1 MIRFFVLIAILVV
14 HFQLHAQ
21 TFKWSSQG
29 DIQTLDPH
37 SQNELLTN
45 AVNGQVYETLLRR
58 DKQLNL
64 SPALSVSWRQLGA
77 MHWQMNLRR
86 DVLFHDGSSFTADDV
101 VFSVKR
107 AQNASS
113 PFQLFANGLGDP
125 SKIDSHTVEFRLTR
139 ANPIFLHHAANVAIM
154 SKKWSEA
161 NGAANP
167 HDFKTKE
174 TKHTTFNANG
184 TGPFILVSREPDVKT
199 SFKRNPRWW
208 GINTGDFEGNL
219 QEVIYL
225 PVKSDATRTAGLLS
239 GELDLVLDPV
249 PQDMARLKA
258 SAKVIE
264 GAENRIIFIGMDQA
278 RDELLG
284 SNVKGKNPFKDQRVR
299 KALYLAI
306 DSDALTQ
313 KIMRGYAKPTGNIT
327 HSPKSTFDD
336 PEFEKRM
343 PFDLLQARTLMR
355 ESGYPE
361 GFEISFDCPNNRYI
375 NDEEICL
382 ALSAMWSQIGVKAKV
397 NAMPRAVY
405 FPKLEKLDTSL
416 YLFGWGSPVT
426 DAETTL
432 TPLLRTRAVGGIGF
446 SNFGNF
452 TNAEIDKQALASSS
466 ELDVSKRMQHIKAAI
481 REHNS
486 QVHHIPLHRQVI
498 PWAMRSNVEAVHRA
512 DNWLEWRWVTIK

>member
-1 MIRFFVLIAILVV
+1 MIRFLVFIVALVV
-14 HFQLHAQ
+14 NFQLHAQ
-21 TFKWSSQG
+21 TLKWSSQG

-45 AVNGQVYETLLRR
+45 SVNGQVYESLLRR

-64 SPALSVSWRQLGA
+64 VPALAASWRQLGS
-77 MHWQMNLRR
+77 MQWQMSLRQN
-86 DVLFHDGSSFTADDV
+86 VLFHDGSAFTADDV
-101 VFSVKR
+101 VFSIKR
-107 AQNASS
+107 AQNSSS
-113 PFQLFANGLGDP
+113 PFQLFANGLGEP

-139 ANPIFLHHAANVAIM
+139 ANPIFLHHAANIAIM
-154 SKKWSEA
+154 NKKWSET
-161 NGAANP
+161 NGAVSP

-174 TKHTTFNANG
+174 TKYTTFNANG
-184 TGPFILVSREPDVKT
+184 TGPFILISREPDIKT
-199 SFKRNPRWW
+199 IFRRNSRWW
-208 GINTGDFEGNL
+208 GISGGDFEGNL
-219 QEVIYL
+219 QEVVYL

-249 PQDMARLKA
+249 PQDMPRLK
-258 SAKVIE
+258 SAVKVIE

-284 SNVKGKNPFKDQRVR
+284 SSVKGRNPFKDQRVR

-336 PEFEKRM
+336 PEFEKRL
-343 PFDLLQARTLMR
+343 PFDLAQARGLMR
-355 ESGYPE
+355 EAGYAE
-361 GFEISFDCPNNRYI
+361 GFEVVFDCPNNRYI

-382 ALSAMWSQIGVKAKV
+382 ALSAMWAQIGLKVKV
-397 NAMPRAVY
+397 NAMPRAIY

-432 TPLLRTRAVGGIGF
+432 TPLLRSRVAGGIGF

-452 TNAEIDKQALASSS
+452 SSSEIDKQALASSA
-466 ELDVSKRMQHIKAAI
+466 ELDVSKRMLHIKAAI
-481 REHNS
+481 REHNA
-486 QVHHIPLHRQVI
+486 QVHHIPLHRQMI
-498 PWAMRSNVEAVHRA
+498 PWAMRPNVDVIHRS
-512 DNWLEWRWVTIK
+512 DNWLEWRWITIK